1 MASKKRPPPKPD
13 ARALTGTE
21 TLSFVE
27 AVSGIGAFELDL
39 ATKQIR
45 STRQTPALFG
55 LDPDSAP
62 SNFLDWDRAVFI
74 DDTPKVRAALESAS
88 QSGSY
93 YVEFRVKQ
101 ADGTLRWLAG
111 KGQVVGTE
119 REGNPVLRGTYYE
132 IGERKQLEAK
142 LLAVNETLEARV
154 QDLREEARTLE
165 VLNRTGVTIASEFDL
180 ERLVQAVTD
189 AGRELS
195 GAEFAAFFYNV
206 IREDGES
213 YMLYTLSGASRDAF
227 AGFPMPR
234 NTAIFDPTFRGLGTI
249 RSPDILADPRYGKS
263 APYHGMPAGHLPVR
277 SYLAVPVTSRTGE
290 VIGGLFFGHPQP
302 GMFTER
308 AERILVG
315 LAAQASVAID
325 NAQLYQNSQRE
336 VSARKE
342 AEEKLHELNRTLEAR
357 IEERVH
363 ELAASAIQLEETE
376 RRFRILV
383 EGVTDYAIFMLD
395 PTGIVSN
402 WNPGAQRIKGYL
414 REEIIGQ
421 HFSRFYTDEERAN
434 HIPQKALETAARDGK
449 CEMEGWRVRKD
460 GTRFWASVV
469 INAIRDQQG
478 ELIGFAKVTRDLT
491 ERREAE
497 ERHRQSQKM
506 EGIGQ
511 LTGGVAHDFNNLLTI
526 IIGNLEALQRH
537 LSDGA
542 TDRDRL
548 RRSAENAMRGA
559 RRAESL
565 TQRLLAFSRQQP
577 LEPRAVDLGRLV
589 SGMSDL
595 LRRTL
600 GEQIAVE
607 TVLAGGL
614 WRAHADPN
622 QLEVGIVNLAVN
634 ARDAM
639 PNGGKLTI
647 ETANVHLDDRYASS
661 QVEVTPGQYVMLA
674 ISDNGM
680 GMTPETKAK
689 AFDPFFTTKDVGHG
703 TGLGLSQVYGFVK
716 QSGGHVK
723 IYSEVGEG
731 TTIKIYLPRYHAA
744 VDEEEEEEQ
753 AQVPVRGAK
762 QETILVVEDDN
773 DVRSYT
779 TDTLRELG
787 YTVLEAASGQIALQ
801 VLDQHPEISLL
812 FTDIGLPDGINGRR
826 LAEEARK
833 LRGGLKILFTT
844 GYARNAIVHDGRLDA
859 GVELLPKPFTQ
870 AALAEKLRDII
881 DAKTT
886 PARVLVVEDDTLIQ
900 MLAVEYLEE
909 AGLKADVAGSAT
921 DALNK
926 LRLIPG
932 GVDAVIIDMEL
943 PDRKGDALVH
953 EIRAIYPSMAIVIAS
968 GRGRENLRS
977 LFKNLTLITV
987 VNKPYSADGLM
998 AALRAVGIH

>member
-1 MASKKRPPPKPD
+1 VLKTRKNS
-13 ARALTGTE
+13 GNV
-21 TLSFVE
+21 LSFAESVT
-27 AVSGIGAFELDL
+27 GIGAFELDL
-39 ATKQIR
+39 VSKEIQC
-45 STRQTPALFG
+45 TRQVPALFG
-55 LDPDSAP
+55 LDPASAP
-62 SNFLDWDRAVFI
+62 SDFQEWERVIFI
-74 DDTPKVRAALESAS
+74 DDTPKVRAALEAAI

-93 YVEFRVKQ
+93 YVEFRVTQ
-101 ADGTLRWLAG
+101 AGGKLHWLAG
-111 KGQVVGTE
+111 KGQLVATGP
-119 REGNPVLRGTYYE
+119 GAGPVLRGAYYD

-142 LLAVNETLEARV
+142 LLSVNETLEGRID
-154 QDLREEARTLE
+154 DLREEARTLE
-165 VLNRTGVTIASEFDL
+165 VLNRTGITIASELDL
-180 ERLVQAVTD
+180 ERLVQSVTD

-195 GAEFAAFFYNV
+195 GAAIGAFFYNV
-206 IREDGES
+206 IRSDGES
-213 YMLYTLSGASRDAF
+213 YMLYTLSGASRDDF

-234 NTAIFDPTFRGLGTI
+234 NTPVFEPTFRGLGTV
-249 RSPDILADPRYGKS
+249 RSADILADPRYGKTP
-263 APYHGMPAGHLPVR
+263 PYHGMPPGHLAVR

-290 VIGGLFFGHPQP
+290 VLGGLFFGHPQP

-308 AERILVG
+308 AERIVAG
-315 LAAQASVAID
+315 LAAQAAVAID
-325 NAQLYQNSQRE
+325 NGRLYQTGQKE
-336 VSARKE
+336 LAARKE
-342 AEEKLHELNRTLEAR
+342 AEEKLQELNRNLEAR
-357 IEERVH
+357 IEERLR
-363 ELAASAIQLEETE
+363 ELAASTTKLEDTE

-395 PTGIVSN
+395 PEGIVTN
-402 WNPGAQRIKGYL
+402 WNLGAQRIKGYS

-421 HFSRFYTDEERAN
+421 HFSRFYTEQDRQN
-434 HIPQKALETAARDGK
+434 RVPHQALETAASTGK

-460 GTRFWASVV
+460 GTKFWAGVV
-469 INAIRDQQG
+469 INAIRDQKG

-491 ERREAE
+491 ERRDAE
-497 ERHRQSQKM
+497 ERLRQSHKM

-537 LSDGA
+537 LNHDA
-542 TDRDRL
+542 ADQDRL

-559 RRAESL
+559 RRAEAL

-577 LEPRAVDLGRLV
+577 LEPRAVDVGRLV
-589 SGMSDL
+589 NGMSDL

-622 QLEVGIVNLAVN
+622 QLEVAIVNLAVN

-661 QVEVTPGQYVMLA
+661 QIEVTPGQYVMLA
-674 ISDNGM
+674 ISDNGV
-680 GMTPETKAK
+680 GMTAEVKGK
-689 AFDPFFTTKDVGHG
+689 AFDPFFTTKEIGQG

-731 TTIKIYLPRYHAA
+731 TTIKIYLPRYHAV
-744 VDEEEEEEQ
+744 VDEQEEE
-753 AQVPVRGAK
+753 ARQVAVRGAK
-762 QETILVVEDDN
+762 HETILVVEDDD
-773 DVRSYT
+773 DVRIYT

-787 YTVLEAASGQIALQ
+787 YTVLETANGQTALQ
-801 VLDQHPEISLL
+801 VLDHHPEISVI
-812 FTDIGLPDGINGRR
+812 FTDIGLPGGINGRR

-833 LRGGLKILFTT
+833 RRRGVKVLFTT
-844 GYARNAIVHDGRLDA
+844 GYARNAIVHDGRLDP

-870 AALAEKLRDII
+870 VALAEKLRDII
-881 DAKTT
+881 DARTV
-886 PARVLVVEDDTLIQ
+886 PARVLVVEDETLIQ
-900 MLAVEYLEE
+900 LLAVDYLQEI
-909 AGLKADVAGSAT
+909 GLKVDVASSGT

-932 GVDAVIIDMEL
+932 GVDAVVIDLGL

-953 EIRAIYPSMAIVIAS
+953 EIRAIYPSLPIVIAS
-968 GRGRENLRS
+968 GGGQEKLRS
-977 LFKNLTLITV
+977 LFKSVSLISV
-987 VNKPYSADGLM
+987 VNKPYSADELT
-998 AALRAVGIH
+998 AALRAVGIHPFTGP